1 MLPEP
6 FTPKFLS
13 QLETLRLRTRKEFL
27 GGRSGGYASPRRGTS
42 LEFADYRR
50 YAPGDDLRYIDWGIY
65 ARSDRLYIKLFR
77 EEVDLFVYVFIDAS
91 ASMGFPSIREKFLP
105 ASHIAAALS
114 YVVLANHDHVKVH
127 LLGGSSGGSS
137 ASPFYRG
144 RRRMVDCVK
153 FAGSA
158 TPGGAVDMAASLAQH
173 LQKLRRPGKA
183 ILISDFLMPAAT
195 YQNGLNLL
203 RAFNLD
209 IAVIQVLTRPEIE
222 PPFDAGGVN
231 LVDSETNAEIN
242 LQWDKRASQNYQARL
257 AQHNSE
263 IRSFCHQSAIHY
275 SLHVTD
281 RDFADFVFAT
291 LPAIGLFK

>member
-1 MLPEP
+1 
-6 FTPKFLS
+6 
-13 QLETLRLRTRKEFL
+13 
-27 GGRSGGYASPRRGTS
+27 
-42 LEFADYRR
+42 
-50 YAPGDDLRYIDWGIY
+50 
-65 ARSDRLYIKLFR
+65 LFR

-91 ASMGFPSIREKFLP
+91 ASMAFPSVREKFLP
-105 ASHIAAALS
+105 ASHLAAALS
-114 YVVLANHDHVKVH
+114 YVVLANHDHVKIH
-127 LLGGSSGGSS
+127 LLGGAAGGS

-153 FAGSA
+153 FATAA
-158 TPGGAVDMAASLAQH
+158 TPGGAVDMTASLAQH

-183 ILISDFLMPAAT
+183 ILISDFMMPAAS

-209 IAVIQVLTRPEIE
+209 IAVIQVLTRTEVE
-222 PPFDAGGVN
+222 PPFDGGGVN

-242 LQWDKRASQNYQARL
+242 LQWDDRARQSYQSRL
-257 AQHNSE
+257 AQHNSQ
-263 IRSFCHQSAIHY
+263 IRSFSHQSAVHY

-281 RDFADFVFAT
+281 RDFADFIFAT